1 MKRCSDDLNEL
12 LKEYPFLNVWVS
24 SSRFSG
30 SGKTVAAILKRFS
43 RAEVI
48 SGFGRVDEFHDKVT
62 LLAQEI
68 SLLTKQHD
76 SRLAAIKSRE
86 GV

>member
-12 LKEYPFLNVWVS
+12 LKEYPFLNAWVS
-24 SSRFSG
+24 SN
-30 SGKTVAAILKRFS
+30 TVAAILKRFS